1 MKRNLIL
8 ALVVVTALLAGG
20 TALAKDILCK
30 GGPCVGTNKA
40 DSITVSFGGAA
51 DQIVGRRGD
60 DNINPGAGDDEVR
73 GGGGADII
81 RDNTNDG
88 DVDTI
93 FGGKGNDFIDVREFR
108 PDDEPDFVDCGP
120 GTDTV
125 FVDPTDTHFNCEIV
139 NPT

>member
-20 TALAKDILCK
+20 TALAKDIVCK
-30 GGPCVGTNKA
+30 GGPCVGTNRA
-40 DSITVSFGGAA
+40 DSISVSSSGP

-60 DNINPGAGDDEVR
+60 DKISPGTGDDEVR

-108 PDDEPDFVDCGP
+108 PNDEPDVVDCGP
-120 GTDTV
+120 GEDTV
-125 FVDPTDTHFNCEIV
+125 FADPSDELTSCEIV
-139 NPT
+139 NPA